1 MSVTLTMSRFVYYN
15 ANPVHNLVIDC
26 TVRAISF
33 FTGKSWDE
41 VYDDICAEGKRQRNM
56 PSSNAVWSEY
66 LRRFGYSRVPLPN
79 TCPLCYTV
87 KDFCIDH
94 PHGRYLLALYEHV
107 VAVEDGYY
115 YDTWD
120 SGDKTV
126 LYYWR

>member
-33 FTGKSWDE
+33 FIGKSWDE

-66 LRRFGYSRVPLPN
+66 LRRLGYSRVPLPN

-94 PHGRYLLALYEHV
+94 PHGRYLLALCEHV